1 MQAHILTKCWR
12 VGWAQAYLEAGRS
25 CQQDFVLGPLM
36 ISSYSQAS
44 PHLRHSCRT
53 SFSSSWPWQQVQP
66 AVPALG
72 DLFHIESSTSGKTMV
87 RLRAC
92 PKKEHSRGRGGLSFK
107 KGSSYSGMSVH
118 RALFPQ
124 TSKSCKQYISQ
135 GLCISVYVSLVLALQ
150 VTHLT

>member
-12 VGWAQAYLEAGRS
+12 VGWAQAYLEAGQS
-25 CQQDFVLGPLM
+25 HQQDFVLGPLM

-72 DLFHIESSTSGKTMV
+72 DLFHIESSTSGGPWSDSEPVPRKNIAGGGEV
-87 RLRAC
+87 SA
-92 PKKEHSRGRGGLSFK
+92 SR
-107 KGSSYSGMSVH
+107 
-118 RALFPQ
+118 RALPTLECQFIELCFHKHPRVVNS
-124 TSKSCKQYISQ
+124 TSHKV
-135 GLCISVYVSLVLALQ
+135 SVFLYTYL
-150 VTHLT
+150 